1 VDVTGCRTT
10 AEMVSKAD
18 AELKTKG
25 CDAESL
31 VKLVL
36 TGMLDVESEKDL
48 AYFLSNFKNCFY
60 FVKVYDETTLKVDI
74 SDYLLDE
81 SLKGEFVRQ
90 VMADA
95 SLTEDDK
102 KIVVRYGL
110 QAISGE
116 EVQ

>member
-1 VDVTGCRTT
+1 
-10 AEMVSKAD
+10 
-18 AELKTKG
+18 
-25 CDAESL
+25 
-31 VKLVL
+31 
-36 TGMLDVESEKDL
+36 
-48 AYFLSNFKNCFY
+48 
-60 FVKVYDETTLKVDI
+60 VYDETTLKADI

-90 VMADA
+90 VMADD

-102 KIVVRYGL
+102 KIVIRYGL